1 MWNSQEI
8 FPQDSIRWVS
18 LDVTMRAI
26 QPTAN
31 MKVKEELPSLPELT

>member
-8 FPQDSIRWVS
+8 FLQDSIRWAS
-18 LDVTMRAI
+18 LDATMRAI

-31 MKVKEELPSLPELT
+31 TKVKEELPSLQELT